1 MKKLL
6 QALILT
12 LAITAPFPAQAQVS
26 VDVHIALPPP
36 ILFPAPPELI
46 VLPETYVY
54 VAPDVDVDIFFYNG
68 WWWRPWEGRWYR
80 SRYYNNGW
88 AYYQSVPSFYRGIPR
103 GWRNDYRERRWKGHQ
118 WDHQRIPHQQVQGN
132 WKNWERNRHWEKQ
145 NTWGVQGLKT
155 RTQSQQPSRKVQTQQ
170 PRPQSK
176 DVKAVRT
183 QQHKTEPQSQ
193 KAAKPQRKE
202 ADPQSRGGQPQGS
215 QKKQGNNGRGK

>member
-12 LAITAPFPAQAQVS
+12 LAITAPFPAQAEVN

-80 SRYYNNGW
+80 SRYHDTGW
-88 AYYQSVPSFYRGIPR
+88 AHYRGVPSFHKKIPA
-103 GWRNDYRERRWKGHQ
+103 GWRNDYRDRRWKGHQ
-118 WDHQRIPHQQVQGN
+118 WNHQRIPHPQVQGN
-132 WKNWERNRHWEKQ
+132 WKNWERNRHWERQQ
-145 NTWGVQGLKT
+145 NWGVQGLQPRT
-155 RTQSQQPSRKVQTQQ
+155 RSQQPSR
-170 PRPQSK
+170 
-176 DVKAVRT
+176 DGRT
-183 QQHKTEPQSQ
+183 QQSRTQV
-193 KAAKPQRKE
+193 KE
-202 ADPQSRGGQPQGS
+202 VRPTRFQQHQQTGPQSRGGQPQGS